1 MVDDSFVSTSTTGW
15 EEKIHDEA
23 LYYTRLLAVDIR
35 EKEEVEGNVLVQI
48 EDLSGLKDSIVTKVA
63 EEDQ

>member
-1 MVDDSFVSTSTTGW
+1 MTVSSLPTSTTGW

-23 LYYTRLLAVDIR
+23 FYYTRLLAVDIR
-35 EKEEVEGNVLVQI
+35 EEEVEGNVMVQI
-48 EDLSGLKDSIVTKVA
+48 EDLSGLKDSIVTEVA

>member
-1 MVDDSFVSTSTTGW
+1 MTVSCLPTSTTGW

-35 EKEEVEGNVLVQI
+35 EEEVEGNVMVQI
-48 EDLSGLKDSIVTKVA
+48 EDLSGLKDSIVTEVA

>member
-1 MVDDSFVSTSTTGW
+1 MTVSSLPTSTTGW

-35 EKEEVEGNVLVQI
+35 EEEVEGYVMVQI
-48 EDLSGLKDSIVTKVA
+48 EDLSGLKDSIVTEVA

>member
-1 MVDDSFVSTSTTGW
+1 MTVSSLPTSTTGW

-35 EKEEVEGNVLVQI
+35 EEEVEGNVMVQI
-48 EDLSGLKDSIVTKVA
+48 EDLSGLKDSIV
-63 EEDQ
+63 